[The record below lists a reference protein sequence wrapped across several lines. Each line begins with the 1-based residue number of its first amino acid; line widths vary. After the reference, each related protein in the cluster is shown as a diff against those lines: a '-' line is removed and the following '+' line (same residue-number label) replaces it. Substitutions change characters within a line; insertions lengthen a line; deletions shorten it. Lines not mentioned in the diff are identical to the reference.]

1 MPDIR
6 IHDHALPAEV
16 FRELAAAFR
25 RVGDEA
31 LDNSYSTNF
40 WYGFDAEPAN
50 IAERAIACLARLAK
64 PGPRCAGAEWW
75 LGRLKYGQSLGLHAD
90 RDLSLH
96 TQKGEIRHPLRGSIL
111 YLNRFRASPTVI
123 LQSEAGGKAIAP
135 EPNRYVVYRG
145 DLPHA
150 VLAKQSPPELRC
162 LRLTFLVNFWDR
174 RPLPPVCRDYDG
186 SVYRAL
192 NESGMS

>member
-1 MPDIR
+1 VPEIVV
-6 IHDHALPAEV
+6 HPNALPVDV
-16 FRELAAAFR
+16 FRQLANAVR
-25 RVGDEA
+25 RIGEEQ
-31 LDNSYSTNF
+31 LDASYATNF
-40 WYGFDAEPAN
+40 WFDLGAKATNLAE
-50 IAERAIACLARLAK
+50 EAILRLLPLAL
-64 PGPRCAGAEWW
+64 PGPRCIGAEWW
-75 LGRLKYGQSLGLHAD
+75 LGRLKYGQSLPLHED

-96 TQKGEIRHPLRGSIL
+96 ARTGEIRHPLRSSIL

-123 LQSEAGGKAIAP
+123 LQPEASGKAIIP

-145 DLPHA
+145 DLQHG
-150 VLAKQSPPELRC
+150 VLGKRVPPEPAS

-192 NESGMS
+192 KDAP